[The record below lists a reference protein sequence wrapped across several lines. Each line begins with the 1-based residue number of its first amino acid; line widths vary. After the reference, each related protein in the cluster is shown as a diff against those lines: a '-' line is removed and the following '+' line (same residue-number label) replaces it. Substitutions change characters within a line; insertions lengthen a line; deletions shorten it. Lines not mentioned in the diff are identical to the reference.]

1 MTATYEQIEDEAHRR
16 FDKNPSTPLA
26 HYIIEV
32 VREGWK
38 PPEPVDPAVLAYREW
53 EASRTGTPAFR
64 ASVLAGGWD
73 RTPSAICFVAGFR
86 AAREQEEEAAVAL
99 VEALRP

>member
-1 MTATYEQIEDEAHRR
+1 MTPTYEQIEVEAHRR
-16 FDKNPSTPLA
+16 FDENPCTPLA

-53 EASRTGTPAFR
+53 LVSHTGTPATR
-64 ASVLAGGWD
+64 ASMLAGGWD
-73 RTPSAICFVAGFR
+73 RTLSGIGFVAGFR
-86 AAREQEEEAAVAL
+86 AARKQEQEAAVAL

>member
-16 FDKNPSTPLA
+16 FDENPCTPLA

-32 VREGWK
+32 VREGWE

-53 EASRTGTPAFR
+53 AVSHTATPATR
-64 ASVLAGGWD
+64 ASMLAGGWD
-73 RTPSAICFVAGFR
+73 RSLSGIGFVAGFR
-86 AAREQEEEAAVAL
+86 AAREQEQEAVEAL

>member
-1 MTATYEQIEDEAHRR
+1 MTATYQQIEDEAHRR
-16 FDKNPSTPLA
+16 FDENPCTPLA

-32 VREGWK
+32 VREGWE

-86 AAREQEEEAAVAL
+86 AAREQEQEAAVAL